1 MATTL
6 NRKSMLGKQSSSSF
20 RSAPEYGFGTAERA
34 QLNSKLFVS
43 KDMVSDKFGVA
54 SPGPVY
60 APKAVDGRF
69 HSAPSHSFGASHRYA
84 FASMKRSGAP
94 VPGPGQYTMPGSV
107 SKQHDSQ
114 KYSYSSWKF
123 GTSTRADQAKV
134 FVSPAHA
141 KSVTE
146 FIDSPGPCAYGH
158 KGSLNNQI
166 DSRKTT
172 NESFVSRPPHSLPST
187 DPASQPCAARRS
199 YPSSGGSRVIHPQG
213 MGTSDRFFYENSGQ
227 IEKGAP
233 GPGTYTL
240 KPSHGRQVTSTKQ
253 TLPITSFPRAD
264 RDRTATTVYLGPRQQ
279 LAFWGRNS
287 PGPAVYS
294 PTASVGAQV
303 SSEKPNVPK
312 FGFGTAD
319 RFAYINIGQRAMQSP
334 GPGSYSI

>member
-1 MATTL
+1 MAAVPK
-6 NRKSMLGKQSSSSF
+6 RKSMLGKQHSSSF
-20 RSAPEYGFGTAERA
+20 RSAPEYGFGTAERD
-34 QLNSKLFVS
+34 QLQNKLFVS
-43 KDMVSDKFGVA
+43 KDMVTDKYGAA

-60 APKAVDGRF
+60 KPQAVDGKF
-69 HSAPSHSFGASHRYA
+69 TEPPKHSFGASHRYA
-84 FASMKRSGAP
+84 LASMKRSGAP

-114 KYSYSSWKF
+114 KHSYSSWKF
-123 GTSTRADQAKV
+123 GTSTRGDQAKV
-134 FVSPAHA
+134 FISPAHA

-158 KGSLNNQI
+158 KGSLGGQT
-166 DSRKTT
+166 DSRKNT
-172 NESFVSRPPHSLPST
+172 NES
-187 DPASQPCAARRS
+187 
-199 YPSSGGSRVIHPQG
+199 YG

-240 KPSHGRQVTSTKQ
+240 RSAQGRQVTSNKPSY
-253 TLPITSFPRAD
+253 PISSFPRAD
-264 RDRTATTVYLGPRQQ
+264 RDRTATTVYLGPKQQ

-294 PTASVGAQV
+294 PTASVGGQV

-334 GPGSYSI
+334 GPGAYSI